1 MSNSTSYNERLLKIF
16 AGVRCLNKD
25 QLPRYL
31 EGRLTDIEKH
41 LVEQHLVD
49 CDLCFDALTALHKEG
64 QLERYASLSAGI
76 QQYIRDSIKPVSQ
89 LQKMERYVRKAKK
102 RESLLIYFWL
112 VAFVVGGGSLLYL
125 MQQYNRNKPVMARPA
140 AVPVV
145 PAAAIASTTPPAAD
159 SQALPAKP
167 VTLAAP
173 SGAGTRPAATPPPAV
188 KDTAKALAPVV
199 KKPAI
204 DSAAKKAAAAAAA
217 RTADSLR
224 KKAAAKDSTPKPQ
237 VKKDTPVMAAA
248 NVDKTD
254 KKEDNNNN
262 KEKEENN
269 SNASKPAAT
278 KTAPSSSAIVDTDE
292 YLYKAAMVYQQQ
304 GNLDE
309 AISRYKR
316 LTANNGRVGEMA
328 RYQMGVC
335 YRSKG
340 QTGKA
345 KRMFKEVVR
354 MDGTMKQAAQ
364 QALDNL

>member
-1 MSNSTSYNERLLKIF
+1 MSNSISYNERLLKIF

-49 CDLCFDALTALHKEG
+49 CDLCFEALQALHKEG
-64 QLERYASLSAGI
+64 QLDKYASFSAGI

-89 LQKMERYVRKAKK
+89 LQKMERYLRRARK

-125 MQQYNRNKPVMARPA
+125 LQQYSRNKPVMARPA

-145 PAAAIASTTPPAAD
+145 PAAAITATPPASVAD
-159 SQALPAKP
+159 SQAAKNKP
-167 VTLAAP
+167 VTLAIGGDE
-173 SGAGTRPAATPPPAV
+173 GATPAVTPPPAL
-188 KDTAKALAPVV
+188 KDTAQITPPV

-204 DSAAKKAAAAAAA
+204 DSAAKKAAAATVAKA
-217 RTADSLR
+217 ADSLKL
-224 KKAAAKDSTPKPQ
+224 KKTAAKDSTPKPQ

-248 NVDKTD
+248 ASTDKTD
-254 KKEDNNNN
+254 RNSN
-262 KEKEENN
+262 KEKEENS
-269 SNASKPAAT
+269 SNTNKPAAST
-278 KTAPSSSAIVDTDE
+278 PAPASSGPVDTDE
-292 YLYKAAMVYQQQ
+292 YLYRAAMVYQQQ
-304 GNLDE
+304 GNLNE

-316 LTANNGRVGEMA
+316 LTANTGRVGEMA

-335 YRSKG
+335 YRDKG
-340 QTGKA
+340 QKGKA
-345 KRMFKEVVR
+345 KRMFKEVVG